1 MSIEYLSISPFLIVF
16 SLGMLVTSLMSYRRS
31 KNLKLLFV
39 SVVFLFFLSKGVLLM
54 VSLFNSDVA
63 RVTTLSSFS
72 VIDVIILVFLFIAT
86 LKR

>member
-1 MSIEYLSISPFLIVF
+1 MSIEYLFISPFLIVF